1 MFEQTKVTVK
11 LSESLLNKPKNAVK
25 NQTIAL
31 RMDIKMFNGIIY
43 LMNYY

>member
-1 MFEQTKVTVK
+1 MAEQTKVPVK
-11 LSESLLNKPKNAVK
+11 LSESLLNKLKNAVK
-25 NQTIAL
+25 NQAITL